1 MQMVEHEML
10 LHDSHFASSFIHPD
24 FRATLLQLFVWT
36 VAFNALLALN
46 RIRVLA
52 GTSSVVWSRGFRAT
66 RGLLSYVE
74 NDPSPEILIRFFS
87 ANV

>member
-1 MQMVEHEML
+1 MKCFCLICIVVYPPRL
-10 LHDSHFASSFIHPD
+10 SRNAV
-24 FRATLLQLFVWT
+24 QLFVWT
-36 VAFNALLALN
+36 VAFRALLALN

-52 GTSSVVWSRGFRAT
+52 GTSSVVWSRGLCAT